1 MKTPKKPSS
10 LPLSPPR
17 RRGPS
22 RQATQTVGVGLVPT
36 HDGRPQGPPLLNSF
50 VKDFLFYLSVE
61 RGLAKNTIDSYR
73 RDLAKYL
80 TFLSKQ
86 HLGDLKKVQTKDL
99 TQFLIH
105 ERNGGS
111 EASTIA
117 RALVA
122 VKMLH
127 RYLTREK
134 ILERDVTAPL
144 DSPRL
149 WKRLPVFLN
158 HPEMDKILSKPN
170 GRTFVGCRDR
180 AILEL
185 FYSTG
190 LRVSELVNLRLEGLN
205 FEGGFLRCTGKG
217 SKERLVPIGSVAKE
231 AIERYLERVK
241 EIRTKSGSPFAFLG
255 RKKSPLTRMT
265 AWNIIRRYSK
275 QAKISKKIS
284 PHTFRHSFATHLLEG
299 GADLRVVQELLGHAD
314 ISTTQIYTHVSQDRL
329 KAVHRQ
335 FHPRP

>member
-1 MKTPKKPSS
+1 MRQPS
-10 LPLSPPR
+10 PD
-17 RRGPS
+17 GAAKVPS
-22 RQATQTVGVGLVPT
+22 VLENQVRE
-36 HDGRPQGPPLLNSF
+36 
-50 VKDFLFYLSVE
+50 FLFYLSVE
-61 RGLAKNTIDSYR
+61 RGLAKNSIDSYR

-80 TFLSKQ
+80 FFLSKQ
-86 HLGDLKKVQTKDL
+86 HFTDLKKVQTKDL
-99 TQFLIH
+99 TQFLVH
-105 ERNGGS
+105 ERDGGS

-122 VKMLH
+122 VKMFH

-134 ILERDVTAPL
+134 ILERDVTQPL

-158 HPEMDKILSKPN
+158 HPEMDKILSGPN
-170 GRTFVGCRDR
+170 ARTFVGCRDR

-190 LRVSELVNLRLEGLN
+190 LRVSELVNLRLDGLS

-217 SKERLVPIGSVAKE
+217 NKERLIPVGSMAKE
-231 AIERYLERVK
+231 AILRYLERVK
-241 EIRTKSGSPFAFLG
+241 EIRAKSSSPYVFLG

-275 QAKISKKIS
+275 QTRIFKKIS

-329 KAVHRQ
+329 KSVHHQ

>member
-1 MKTPKKPSS
+1 VPSPKTPPKKARPPS
-10 LPLSPPR
+10 PD
-17 RRGPS
+17 GAVKAPS
-22 RQATQTVGVGLVPT
+22 VLENQVR
-36 HDGRPQGPPLLNSF
+36 
-50 VKDFLFYLSVE
+50 DFLFYLSVE
-61 RGLAKNTIDSYR
+61 RALAKNSIDSYR

-80 TFLSKQ
+80 AFLSKQ
-86 HLGDLKKVQTKDL
+86 RLSDLKKVQTRDL

-117 RALVA
+117 RALCA
-122 VKMLH
+122 VKMFH

-134 ILERDVTAPL
+134 ILERDVTQPL

-158 HPEMDKILSKPN
+158 HPEMDKILSRPN
-170 GRTFVGCRDR
+170 ARTFVGCRDR

-190 LRVSELVNLRLEGLN
+190 LRASELVNLRLEGLN

-217 SKERLVPIGSVAKE
+217 NKERLVPVGSVAKE
-231 AIERYLERVK
+231 AIERYLARVK
-241 EIRTKSGSPFAFLG
+241 EIRTKSGSPYVFLG
-255 RKKSPLTRMT
+255 RKKFPLTRMT

-275 QAKISKKIS
+275 QARISKKIS

-329 KAVHRQ
+329 KAVHHQ